1 MMLQLTSLGGVLPS
15 FEFDSRLDI
24 INYRF
29 TFTVLYLNMALVMFF
44 VVVEQPVEEVVRP
57 V

>member
-44 VVVEQPVEEVVRP
+44 VIVERPVEEVVRP